1 MYLATY
7 LATNKQVVVKRLR
20 DQNRRES
27 QRAFLNEARLL
38 QNLEANNNIADFIGL
53 STSPYAIMM
62 EYVFFNFS
70 PFGIDKKVSSLRE
83 LLDFIH
89 EQDQVSTFSKFQL
102 CIAKDIGNGLSFL
115 HPNSVVHHD
124 SKPDNILVT
133 NQHYAQL
140 ADEEQRLEFSKRR

>member
-1 MYLATY
+1 
-7 LATNKQVVVKRLR
+7 
-20 DQNRRES
+20 
-27 QRAFLNEARLL
+27 
-38 QNLEANNNIADFIGL
+38 
-53 STSPYAIMM
+53 MM
-62 EYVFFNFS
+62 EYVFFDFS

-115 HPNSVVHHD
+115 HSNSVVHRD
-124 SKPDNILVT
+124 LKPDNILVT

-140 ADEEQRLEFSKRR
+140 TDEEQRLGFSKRPVTVFTPPEIHLATYTESNLEDIKKYIVV